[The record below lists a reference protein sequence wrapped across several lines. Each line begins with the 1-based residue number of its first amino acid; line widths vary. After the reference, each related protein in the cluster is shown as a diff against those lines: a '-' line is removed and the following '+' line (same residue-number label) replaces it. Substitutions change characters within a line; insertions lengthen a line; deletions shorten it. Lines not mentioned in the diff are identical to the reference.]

1 MRTRQLVMADARRST
16 RGLWWRG
23 VVVSREDAGATKS
36 SLVFKSVGGEVDGVK
51 EGSRAQG
58 ERMEAAGWVE
68 V

>member
-1 MRTRQLVMADARRST
+1 M
-16 RGLWWRG
+16 
-23 VVVSREDAGATKS
+23 VSREDAGATKS
-36 SLVFKSVGGEVDGVK
+36 SLVFKSVGGEVDGVR